1 MYFGL
6 NEKISHLIFFQDK
19 CLDWFPR
26 LRAISLAV
34 EDVDG
39 EQNEWKTLQGQG
51 RDLDDTHLL
60 LFVIIVIVYY
70 YLSLFTAGPDPEAR
84 PAVVLAAG
92 RLEGPDDGAEETQAE
107 TRSVLTVRN
116 VFLTV
121 FTLPGLLNSAP
132 SLINIGE
139 RH

>member
-1 MYFGL
+1 M
-6 NEKISHLIFFQDK
+6 
-19 CLDWFPR
+19 
-26 LRAISLAV
+26 

-39 EQNEWKTLQGQG
+39 EQNEWKTLQGQV

-116 VFLTV
+116 VFLTF

>member
-1 MYFGL
+1 MSGL
-6 NEKISHLIFFQDK
+6 VPQTESHLPGSGGRGRGTERVEDTAG
-19 CLDWFPR
+19 PGE
-26 LRAISLAV
+26 RAI
-34 EDVDG
+34 
-39 EQNEWKTLQGQG
+39 
-51 RDLDDTHLL
+51 DDIHLL

-84 PAVVLAAG
+84 PAVVLAVG

>member
-1 MYFGL
+1 MSGL
-6 NEKISHLIFFQDK
+6 VPETESHL
-19 CLDWFPR
+19 PGSGGR
-26 LRAISLAV
+26 GRGTERV
-34 EDVDG
+34 EDTAG
-39 EQNEWKTLQGQG
+39 PGK
-51 RDLDDTHLL
+51 RPIDDIHLL